1 VLPPAEQAL
10 VESVSIDTVAADT
23 QKLIAARSD
32 NPGVGEAEA
41 VAVLHEMC
49 ERIGATVTLQE
60 VQPGRSNLHATMG
73 PVDAPSI
80 LFLGHSDVVPAGDGW
95 EGDPFTPRISEEKI
109 IGRGATD
116 MKGGLAAVVAAMGA
130 VSRAHPEIRLELL
143 CTADEEDQALG
154 ALAALESLEGRS
166 LTACIVAEPTNLDV
180 VVGCRGSTN
189 LQIDI
194 EGKSAHAGRP
204 EDGAS
209 SIYGASVLIEKVR
222 EAHRTA
228 SRQQPDPLLG
238 RPTWNV
244 GTIAGGTGTS
254 MVPQKTTVTIDRRTM
269 PGEKPQE
276 ILADLVRMVEQD
288 LSTQEPGFVEPLRLS
303 GSVMLEMPGVKTR
316 EDSVVPGLAQQA
328 LADVGLEVSLTGW
341 TAACEGGFVAHATQ
355 SPTIIVGPGD
365 INNQAHQP
373 NESVEIDD
381 LLVAARAYALM
392 AVRLQQA

>member
-1 VLPPAEQAL
+1 MLTPAEQAL
-10 VESVSIDTVAADT
+10 VESVSIDTIVADT

-32 NPGVGEAEA
+32 NPGVGEAQA

-60 VQPGRSNLHATMG
+60 VQPGRSNLHATIG

-95 EGDPFTPRISEEKI
+95 EGDPFTPRISEGKI

-189 LQIDI
+189 LQIEI

-222 EAHRTA
+222 EAHHAA
-228 SRQQPDPLLG
+228 SREQPDSLLG

-244 GTIAGGTGTS
+244 GTIVGGTGTS
-254 MVPQKTTVTIDRRTM
+254 MVPQKTIVTIDRRTM

-276 ILADLVRMVEQD
+276 ILADLLGIVEQE
-288 LSTQEPGFVEPLRLS
+288 LSTQKPGFVEPLRLI
-303 GSVMLEMPGVKTR
+303 GSVMLEMPGFKTP
-316 EDSVVPGLAQQA
+316 EDSVVPSLAQQA

>member
-1 VLPPAEQAL
+1 VLTPAEQAL

-32 NPGVGEAEA
+32 NPGVGEAQA

-95 EGDPFTPRISEEKI
+95 EGDPFTPRISEGKI

-222 EAHRTA
+222 EAHHTA
-228 SRQQPDPLLG
+228 SRQQPDSLLG

-303 GSVMLEMPGVKTR
+303 GSVMLEMPGFKTP

-341 TAACEGGFVAHATQ
+341 TAACEGGFVAQATQ